1 MDFLSD
7 LFLINYFVGNN
18 TNGQQISNLRK
29 KLDDATIPKEYK
41 LFYQAKVQRL
51 ENFHSSGWLNFVI
64 VIIVILI
71 CTMVYFINKQTKEYV
86 YSAVACVGFVCM
98 CINTYMKDQ
107 KRNKIRDAIDMD
119 QLNSIS
125 K

>member
-1 MDFLSD
+1 
-7 LFLINYFVGNN
+7 
-18 TNGQQISNLRK
+18 
-29 KLDDATIPKEYK
+29 
-41 LFYQAKVQRL
+41 
-51 ENFHSSGWLNFVI
+51 
-64 VIIVILI
+64 
-71 CTMVYFINKQTKEYV
+71 MVYFINNQTKGYV
-86 YSAVACVGFVCM
+86 YSTVAFVGFVCM

>member
-18 TNGQQISNLRK
+18 TNGQQISNLRN
-29 KLDDATIPKEYK
+29 KLDDATISKEDK
-41 LFYQAKVQRL
+41 LFYQAKIQRL
-51 ENFHSSGWLNFVI
+51 VNFHSSGWLNFVI

-86 YSAVACVGFVCM
+86 YSTVAFVGFVCM
-98 CINTYMKDQ
+98 CINTYTKDQ
-107 KRNKIRDAIDMD
+107 KRNRIRDSIDME

>member
-18 TNGQQISNLRK
+18 TNRQQISNLRE
-29 KLDDATIPKEYK
+29 KLDDATIPKEAK

-51 ENFHSSGWLNFVI
+51 VNFYSSGWLNFVI
-64 VIIVILI
+64 VLIVILI
-71 CTMVYFINKQTKEYV
+71 CTMVYFINNQTKGYV
-86 YSAVACVGFVCM
+86 YSTVAFVGFVCM